1 MQRDALLSPQAPP
14 RRRRRAAGARARSA
28 SAAGA
33 RCVRGISDRGA
44 RQRPRSEMLCRG
56 RGATEAVRLG
66 LRHPEPSVFLARLH
80 VNHLSSTSRP
90 TIAIRLRRAG
100 SPLLQQSIIMIL
112 RGLGMTRWPL
122 WPCSRGARSPS
133 DWTSAGAGLRKRLS
147 LTLGGGG
154 ERRPPCAL
162 RRHLLRGT
170 GFRQKG
176 CPFERV
182 QIAGKNDGRRL
193 SAPVRCRA
201 TTVSER
207 TRQPQLVSPVS
218 PRA

>member
-1 MQRDALLSPQAPP
+1 MTSFLGAPQAPSAFHRTHTPARLVWKIYEILVTIERIERHYARGGRSLRHSISIRRSARLMQRDALLSPQAPP

-100 SPLLQQSIIMIL
+100 SSLRLQS
-112 RGLGMTRWPL
+112 
-122 WPCSRGARSPS
+122 S
-133 DWTSAGAGLRKRLS
+133 
-147 LTLGGGG
+147 
-154 ERRPPCAL
+154 
-162 RRHLLRGT
+162 
-170 GFRQKG
+170 
-176 CPFERV
+176 
-182 QIAGKNDGRRL
+182 
-193 SAPVRCRA
+193 
-201 TTVSER
+201 
-207 TRQPQLVSPVS
+207 
-218 PRA
+218 